1 MMTLYMKNENIRGGA
16 SLYCRTS
23 ILAMVKFEL
32 QNNRYS
38 RSEAIYESGAQW
50 RIKWGLDIESWG
62 VIGREIIFK
71 AKCLDEIM

>member
-38 RSEAIYESGAQW
+38 RSEAIYESGAQ
-50 RIKWGLDIESWG
+50 
-62 VIGREIIFK
+62 
-71 AKCLDEIM
+71 